1 MRYFA
6 WHELI
11 YQRLI
16 AGGAATWDRTPYD
29 EFELRPLVEKVLQ
42 QWLRPGERVLVLGCG
57 TGPGACHFAEAGM
70 RVTGIDIS
78 PTAID
83 LAKKQAADRGLDVTW
98 IVGDACDLNRAG
110 RFDAVLD
117 AHMLH
122 CLALAADRTALIRS
136 VADTL
141 VVGGRFIIAT
151 MIANEATT
159 FPDRLELDDEGIL
172 WTKPS
177 DDFVSMDSVERE
189 GRRWI
194 PTRYVLRDP
203 SPLRDAL
210 ATAGLSIEWQ
220 TIVPSGTEGDPA
232 ELQIVCRK
240 TASPAAAVDQIWS

>member
-6 WHELI
+6 WHELV

-16 AGGAATWDRTPYD
+16 ASGATNWDRTSYD
-29 EFELRPLVEKVLQ
+29 EYELRPLVANLLR
-42 QWLRPGERVLVLGCG
+42 QWLRPGQRVLVLGCG
-57 TGPGACHFAEAGM
+57 TGPDACHFAEAGM

-98 IVGDACDLNRAG
+98 IVGDACDLSRAG

-122 CLALAADRTALIRS
+122 CLALAPDRTALIRS

-141 VVGGRFIIAT
+141 IVGGRFIIAT
-151 MIANEATT
+151 MIAHDATT
-159 FPDRLELDDEGIL
+159 FPDTCELDDEGIL

-177 DDFVSMDSVERE
+177 DDFTSVDCVERE

-194 PTRYVLRDP
+194 PTRYILRDP

-220 TIVPSGTEGDPA
+220 TIVPPGNEGDPA

-240 TASPAAAVDQIWS
+240 TA

>member
-6 WHELI
+6 WHELV

-16 AGGAATWDRTPYD
+16 ASGATNWDRTPYD
-29 EFELRPLVEKVLQ
+29 EYELRPLVTKVSREWLQ
-42 QWLRPGERVLVLGCG
+42 PGQRVLVLGCG
-57 TGPGACHFAEAGM
+57 TGPDACHFAEAGM

-78 PTAID
+78 RTAIA
-83 LAKKQAADRGLDVTW
+83 LAKQQAVDRGLDITW
-98 IVGDACDLNRAG
+98 IVGDACDLSCAG

-136 VADTL
+136 VASTL

-151 MIANEATT
+151 MIADAATT
-159 FPDRLELDDEGIL
+159 FPDTCELDDEGIL

-177 DDFVSMDSVERE
+177 DDFASVDCIERE

-194 PTRYVLRDP
+194 PTRHILRDP

-210 ATAGLSIEWQ
+210 AAAGLSIEWQ
-220 TIVPSGTEGDPA
+220 SIVPPGKEGDPA

-240 TASPAAAVDQIWS
+240 TT

>member
-6 WHELI
+6 WHELV

-16 AGGAATWDRTPYD
+16 AGGATNWDRTPYD
-29 EFELRPLVEKVLQ
+29 EYALRPLVAEVSR

-57 TGPGACHFAEAGM
+57 TGPDACHFAEAGM

-83 LAKKQAADRGLDVTW
+83 LARKQAADRGLDVTW
-98 IVGDACDLNRAG
+98 IVGDACDLSRAG
-110 RFDAVLD
+110 RFDAELD

-122 CLALAADRTALIRS
+122 CLALAPERTALIRS
-136 VADTL
+136 VAGAL

-151 MIANEATT
+151 MIADEATT
-159 FPDRLELDDEGIL
+159 FPETSELDDEGIL

-177 DDFVSMDSVERE
+177 EDFISVDSVERE
-189 GRRWI
+189 GHRWI
-194 PTRYVLRDP
+194 PTRHILRTP
-203 SPLRDAL
+203 APLRDAL
-210 ATAGLSIEWQ
+210 ATAGFCIEWQ
-220 TIVPSGTEGDPA
+220 TIVPPGNDGEPA

-240 TASPAAAVDQIWS
+240 TA

>member
-6 WHELI
+6 CHELV

-16 AGGAATWDRTPYD
+16 ASGATTWDRTPYED
-29 EFELRPLVEKVLQ
+29 YELRPLVARVSRE
-42 QWLRPGERVLVLGCG
+42 WLRPGERVLVLGCG
-57 TGPGACHFAEAGM
+57 TGPAACHFAEAGM

-83 LAKKQAADRGLDVTW
+83 LAKKQAADRGLEVTW
-98 IVGDACDLNRAG
+98 IVGDACDLSHAG
-110 RFDAVLD
+110 HFDAVLD

-122 CLALAADRTALIRS
+122 CLALACDRTALIRS

-141 VVGGRFIIAT
+141 VAGGRFIIAT
-151 MIANEATT
+151 MIADEATT
-159 FPDRLELDDEGIL
+159 FPDTCELDDDGIL
-172 WTKPS
+172 WTRAS
-177 DDFVSMDSVERE
+177 DDFTSVDSVLRE

-194 PTRYVLRDP
+194 PTRYILRDP

-210 ATAGLSIEWQ
+210 AAEGFCIEWQ
-220 TIVPSGTEGDPA
+220 TIVPPGKEGDPA

-240 TASPAAAVDQIWS
+240 TA

>member
-6 WHELI
+6 WHELV

-16 AGGAATWDRTPYD
+16 ASGATNWDRTPYD
-29 EFELRPLVEKVLQ
+29 EYELRPLVAKVSR
-42 QWLRPGERVLVLGCG
+42 QWLRPGQRVLVLGCG
-57 TGPGACHFAEAGM
+57 TGPDACHFAEAGM

-98 IVGDACDLNRAG
+98 TVGDACDLSRAG

-122 CLALAADRTALIRS
+122 CLALAPDRTALIRS
-136 VADTL
+136 VAGTL

-151 MIANEATT
+151 MIADEATT
-159 FPDRLELDDEGIL
+159 FPDTCELDDEGIL

-177 DDFVSMDSVERE
+177 DDFASVDCVERE

-194 PTRYVLRDP
+194 PTRYILRDP

-220 TIVPSGTEGDPA
+220 TIVPPGTEGDPA

-240 TASPAAAVDQIWS
+240 TA

>member
-6 WHELI
+6 WHELV

-16 AGGAATWDRTPYD
+16 ASGATNWDRTPYD
-29 EFELRPLVEKVLQ
+29 EYALRPLVAEVSR

-57 TGPGACHFAEAGM
+57 TGPDACHFAEAGM

-83 LAKKQAADRGLDVTW
+83 LARKQAADRGLDVTW
-98 IVGDACDLNRAG
+98 TVGDACDLSRAG

-122 CLALAADRTALIRS
+122 CLALAPDRTALIRS
-136 VADTL
+136 VAGAL

-151 MIANEATT
+151 MIADEATI
-159 FPDRLELDDEGIL
+159 FPETSELDDEGIL

-177 DDFVSMDSVERE
+177 EDFTSVDCVERE
-189 GRRWI
+189 GHRWI
-194 PTRYVLRDP
+194 PTRHILRDP
-203 SPLRDAL
+203 APLRDAL
-210 ATAGLSIEWQ
+210 AAAGFCIEWQ
-220 TIVPSGTEGDPA
+220 TIVPPGNDGEPA

-240 TASPAAAVDQIWS
+240 TA

>member
-6 WHELI
+6 WHELV

-16 AGGAATWDRTPYD
+16 ASGATTWDRTPYD
-29 EFELRPLVEKVLQ
+29 DYELRPLVAKVSR
-42 QWLRPGERVLVLGCG
+42 QWLRPGERVLVPGCG
-57 TGPGACHFAEAGM
+57 TGPDACHFAEAGM
-70 RVTGIDIS
+70 RVMGIDIS

-83 LAKKQAADRGLDVTW
+83 LAKKQAADRELDVTW
-98 IVGDACDLNRAG
+98 IVGDACDLSRAG
-110 RFDAVLD
+110 RFDAVFD

-122 CLALAADRTALIRS
+122 CLALAPDRTALIRS
-136 VADTL
+136 VAGAL

-151 MIANEATT
+151 MITDEATT
-159 FPDRLELDDEGIL
+159 FPDTSELNDEGIL
-172 WTKPS
+172 WIKPS
-177 DDFVSMDSVERE
+177 DDFASEDCVERE

-210 ATAGLSIEWQ
+210 TTAGLSIEWQ
-220 TIVPSGTEGDPA
+220 TIAPPGTEGDPA

-240 TASPAAAVDQIWS
+240 TA

>member
-16 AGGAATWDRTPYD
+16 ASGATTWDRTPYD
-29 EFELRPLVEKVLQ
+29 EYELRPLVAKILRRR
-42 QWLRPGERVLVLGCG
+42 LRPGQRVLVLGCG
-57 TGPGACHFAEAGM
+57 TGPDACHFAGAGL

-98 IVGDACDLNRAG
+98 IVGDACHLRRAG
-110 RFDAVLD
+110 RFDTVFD

-122 CLALAADRTALIRS
+122 CLALAPDRTALIRS
-136 VADTL
+136 VAGVL
-141 VVGGRFIIAT
+141 VIGGRFIIAT
-151 MIANEATT
+151 MIAGEATT
-159 FPDRLELDDEGIL
+159 FPETCELDDEGIL
-172 WTKPS
+172 WTNPS
-177 DDFVSMDSVERE
+177 DDFASVDCIERE

-203 SPLRDAL
+203 SALRDAL

-220 TIVPSGTEGDPA
+220 TIVPPGKEGDPS

-240 TASPAAAVDQIWS
+240 TA

>member
-6 WHELI
+6 WHELV

-16 AGGAATWDRTPYD
+16 AGGVTTWDRTPY
-29 EFELRPLVEKVLQ
+29 EEYVLRPLVDKVSRE
-42 QWLRPGERVLVLGCG
+42 WLRPGERVLVLGCG
-57 TGPGACHFAEAGM
+57 TGPDACHFAEAGM

-78 PTAID
+78 PTAIE
-83 LAKKQAADRGLDVTW
+83 LAKRQAADRGLEVTW
-98 IVGDACDLNRAG
+98 IVGDACDLSRAG

-122 CLALAADRTALIRS
+122 CLALAPDRTALIRS
-136 VADTL
+136 VAGTL
-141 VVGGRFIIAT
+141 VDGGRFIIAT
-151 MIANEATT
+151 MIAEEATT
-159 FPDRLELDDEGIL
+159 FPDTSELDDEGIL
-172 WTKPS
+172 WTQPS
-177 DDFVSMDSVERE
+177 GDIASVDCVERE

-194 PTRYVLRDP
+194 PTRYILRDP

-220 TIVPSGTEGDPA
+220 TIVPPGTAGDPA

-240 TASPAAAVDQIWS
+240 TA